1 MLVEELTYLERCK
14 YPKQHQ
20 AHHIAEVRARI
31 SRLRTF
37 ANHKPGQ
44 VADICDEKADQLEQ
58 RLCSLVGRMEAGL

>member
-1 MLVEELTYLERCK
+1 MLVGELTYLERCG
-14 YPKQHQ
+14 YPRQRQ
-20 AHHIAEVRARI
+20 ARIAEVRARI

-58 RLCSLVGRMEAGL
+58 RLCSLVGRMGAGL